1 MAQVIVHP
9 DKNSKVIEEA
19 RAIKNIEMQRAREE
33 EKREVEALLNLP
45 QAAVP
50 KSWDYVILPRKI
62 NV

>member
-1 MAQVIVHP
+1 
-9 DKNSKVIEEA
+9 
-19 RAIKNIEMQRAREE
+19 MQRAREE
-33 EKREVEALLNLP
+33 EKKEVEVLLNLP